1 MSIAQD
7 ANQLLPGT
15 ERNGSIQR
23 AFLLLNALASQPDGA
38 SVATLS
44 TETSLP
50 RSTVVRLLASL
61 ADAGA
66 VARPDQNRKWILG
79 PTISRLT
86 HTALPE
92 PNLGDR
98 CRPLLEEVTAKLK
111 ETSLAAVPIGPMSAR
126 VICEIEGPRMVGV
139 RSSWAETTITDPSAG
154 FVRMLLAEMPAK
166 TVTTAVEQLQI
177 TQHTHA
183 TKATPGL
190 LLAEIEKIKRDGFS
204 LVVDELEVGL
214 SGVAVPVRNNGIMI
228 AMLSTYLPTT
238 RLTST
243 FIDQACTALN
253 FAADQLG
260 TH

>member
-1 MSIAQD
+1 KRLSIAQD

-98 CRPLLEEVTAKLK
+98 RRPLRPTLPRLTHTALPDPNLADRCPPLLEEGTAKLK
-111 ETSLAAVPIGPMSAR
+111 EASLAAVPIGPMSAR
-126 VICEIEGPRMVGV
+126 VSSAIAGPRMVGV

-190 LLAEIEKIKRDGFS
+190 LLAEIEKIKR
-204 LVVDELEVGL
+204 
-214 SGVAVPVRNNGIMI
+214 
-228 AMLSTYLPTT
+228 
-238 RLTST
+238 
-243 FIDQACTALN
+243 
-253 FAADQLG
+253 
-260 TH
+260 